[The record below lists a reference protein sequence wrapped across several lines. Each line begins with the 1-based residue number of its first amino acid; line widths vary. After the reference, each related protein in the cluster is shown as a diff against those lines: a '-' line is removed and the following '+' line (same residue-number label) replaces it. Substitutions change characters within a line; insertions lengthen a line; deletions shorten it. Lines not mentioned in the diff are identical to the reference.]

1 MFWLGRREG
10 IQQFCSAFNALLL
23 YSRYGELPVVGLEN
37 QICGS
42 PMFFSTA
49 VTLEASA
56 WDLGQFINLDDD
68 SSALA
73 EKIIP
78 VVEKNIPIRISHA
91 KAMTDA
97 EKLIIIWINAIYLI
111 HVVKFLPTL
120 FVIIV

>member
-1 MFWLGRREG
+1 M
-10 IQQFCSAFNALLL
+10 
-23 YSRYGELPVVGLEN
+23 
-37 QICGS
+37 
-42 PMFFSTA
+42 
-49 VTLEASA
+49 
-56 WDLGQFINLDDD
+56 DDG